1 MNSIEQKRIIAI
13 IAVLLIVLFV
23 ISVARK
29 AVVPEE
35 NLTEEQKLQLAET
48 KKEQAIIDDLA
59 GMEERDRIEYYF
71 GEFIRNIE
79 LDNYAEAYKVLNED
93 FKNTYFSTQDEFVK
107 YVKAYFPNEIAV
119 EYNNIERNGNT
130 YILWIKMSN
139 ALTVDKSSGRAMNVV
154 IRENAVHD
162 FELSFSV
169 EK

>member
-1 MNSIEQKRIIAI
+1 MNSVEQKRIIAI

-154 IRENAVHD
+154 IREYAVHD

>member
-1 MNSIEQKRIIAI
+1 MNSVEQKRIIAI

>member
-1 MNSIEQKRIIAI
+1 MNSVEQKRIIVVIAI
-13 IAVLLIVLFV
+13 LLIVLFV

-29 AVVPEE
+29 AVVHEE
-35 NLTEEQKLQLAET
+35 DLTEEQKVQLAEA
-48 KKEQAIIDDLA
+48 KKEQAKIDDLA

-79 LDNYAEAYKVLNED
+79 LDNYADAYKVLNKE
-93 FKNTYFSTQDEFVK
+93 FKTTYFSTQEDFIT
-107 YVKAYFPNEIAV
+107 YVNAHFPNEIAV

-130 YILWIKMSN
+130 YILWIKMTN
-139 ALTVDKSSGRAMNVV
+139 ALTVDKTSGRAMNVV

>member
-1 MNSIEQKRIIAI
+1 MNSVEQKRIIAI

-29 AVVPEE
+29 VVVPEE

>member
-1 MNSIEQKRIIAI
+1 MNSVEQKRIIAI

-79 LDNYAEAYKVLNED
+79 LDNYAEAYEVLNEE

-130 YILWIKMSN
+130 YILWVKMSN

-154 IRENAVHD
+154 IREYAVHD

>member
-1 MNSIEQKRIIAI
+1 MNSVEQKRIIAI

-79 LDNYAEAYKVLNED
+79 LDNYAEAYEVLNEE
-93 FKNTYFSTQDEFVK
+93 FKNTYFSTQDKFVE
-107 YVKAYFPNEIAV
+107 YVKDYFPNEIAV

-130 YILWIKMSN
+130 YILWVKMSN

-154 IRENAVHD
+154 IREYAVHD

>member
-1 MNSIEQKRIIAI
+1 MNSVEQKRIIAI

-35 NLTEEQKLQLAET
+35 ELTEEQKVQLAEAE
-48 KKEQAIIDDLA
+48 KEQAIIDDLA

-79 LDNYAEAYKVLNED
+79 LDNYADAYKVLNEE
-93 FKNTYFSTQDEFVK
+93 FKNTYFSTQEDFVK

>member
-1 MNSIEQKRIIAI
+1 MNSVEQKRIIAI

-29 AVVPEE
+29 VVVPEE

-79 LDNYAEAYKVLNED
+79 LDNYAEAYEVLNEE
-93 FKNTYFSTQDEFVK
+93 FKNTYFSTQDRFVE
-107 YVKAYFPNEIAV
+107 YVKDHFPNEIAV

-130 YILWIKMSN
+130 YILWVKMSN

-154 IRENAVHD
+154 IREYAVHD

>member
-1 MNSIEQKRIIAI
+1 MNSVEQKRIIAI

-29 AVVPEE
+29 VVVPEE

-79 LDNYAEAYKVLNED
+79 LDNYAEAYEVLNEE
-93 FKNTYFSTQDEFVK
+93 FKNTYFSTQDKFVE
-107 YVKAYFPNEIAV
+107 YVKDYFPNEIAV

-130 YILWIKMSN
+130 YILWVKMSN

-154 IRENAVHD
+154 IREYAVHD

>member
-1 MNSIEQKRIIAI
+1 MNSVEQKRIIVI

-79 LDNYAEAYKVLNED
+79 LDNYAEAYKVLNEE

>member
-1 MNSIEQKRIIAI
+1 MNSVEQKRIIAI

-29 AVVPEE
+29 VVVPEE

-79 LDNYAEAYKVLNED
+79 LDNYAEAYEVLNEE
-93 FKNTYFSTQDEFVK
+93 FKNIYFSTQDKFVE
-107 YVKAYFPNEIAV
+107 YVKDYFPNEIAV

-130 YILWIKMSN
+130 YILWVKMSN

-154 IRENAVHD
+154 IREYAVHD

>member
-1 MNSIEQKRIIAI
+1 MNSVEQKRIIAI

-79 LDNYAEAYKVLNED
+79 LDNYAEAYKVLNEE

>member
-1 MNSIEQKRIIAI
+1 MNSVEQKRIIAI

-93 FKNTYFSTQDEFVK
+93 FKNTYFSRQDEFVK

>member
-1 MNSIEQKRIIAI
+1 MNSVEQKRIIAI

-29 AVVPEE
+29 VVVPEE

-130 YILWIKMSN
+130 YILWVKMSN

>member
-1 MNSIEQKRIIAI
+1 MNSVEQKRIIAI

-139 ALTVDKSSGRAMNVV
+139 ALTVDKSSGRGMNVV

>member
-1 MNSIEQKRIIAI
+1 MNSVEQKRIIAI

-130 YILWIKMSN
+130 YILWVKMSN

-154 IRENAVHD
+154 IREYAVHD

>member
-1 MNSIEQKRIIAI
+1 MNSVEQKRIIAI

-79 LDNYAEAYKVLNED
+79 LDNYADAYKVLNED
-93 FKNTYFSTQDEFVK
+93 FKNTYFSTNNTASTYMSGVTFL
-107 YVKAYFPNEIAV
+107 AFPVAAC
-119 EYNNIERNGNT
+119 NT
-130 YILWIKMSN
+130 
-139 ALTVDKSSGRAMNVV
+139 T
-154 IRENAVHD
+154 
-162 FELSFSV
+162 
-169 EK
+169 

>member
-1 MNSIEQKRIIAI
+1 MNSVEQKRIIAI

-35 NLTEEQKLQLAET
+35 NLTEEQKLQLVET